1 MKDIRDRLINCFAV
15 VFPELTEEEIVRGNS
30 LENSDSLSWITLVA
44 VIQEELGIELDMDYI
59 EGSLSFEV
67 FLERISD
74 STARTEV
81 DSTQNK

>member
-15 VFPELTEEEIVRGNS
+15 VFPELTEEEIVRGNP
-30 LENSDSLSWITLVA
+30 LEHKDSLSWITLVS
-44 VIQEELGIELDMDYI
+44 VIQEELGIELDMDYVA
-59 EGSLSFEV
+59 GSLSFEA

-81 DSTQNK
+81 DLTQGK